1 MQNRMVETTQQ
12 LKDIYSALAT
22 KEAKIIQYDKDI
34 ESLKRLIINNMK
46 MLKRMR
52 EHRDNT
58 MKEIKQLRSGLQLIE
73 DNR

>member
-1 MQNRMVETTQQ
+1 MVETTQQ

>member
-1 MQNRMVETTQQ
+1 MEETARE

-34 ESLKRLIINNMK
+34 ASLKRVIINNMK
-46 MLKRMR
+46 MLKRMA

-58 MKEIKQLRSGLQLIE
+58 MKEIKQLRAGLELIIE
-73 DNR
+73 ANR